1 MSQELQ
7 PNIKAKVE
15 AVLFLT
21 DKPMRAQAIAR
32 IVNAD
37 VQVVRQLILEL
48 IHDYEERAGALEIAQ
63 ENGYIIEVKSEY
75 ASLMEEFF
83 PIEMSAAL
91 LRTLSAIA
99 IKQPI
104 MQSEIIRVRGAGAY
118 DHIKELMNRQLIN
131 KKEEGGRSPIL
142 TTTKKFQE
150 YFRLSSDA
158 NSLRKF
164 LKKQAQPEDPA
175 DGQLALPLSDEE
187 KAKQEQMEAVLGQLL
202 EVAAE
207 PGGDDEPPPALE
219 PPDSL
224 PLIVLASSQEEVSL
238 SALESSESSPLV
250 VLSSSDEQEPP
261 EPPPLMVLPPSQEA
275 EPPVA
280 QVSDAPPLVVLPPEP
295 ASNGESN

>member
-1 MSQELQ
+1 MDAEV
-7 PNIKAKVE
+7 NVKAKVE

-21 DKPMRAQAIAR
+21 DKPMRAQGIAR

-37 VQVVRQLILEL
+37 VQIVRQLILEL
-48 IHDYEERAGALEIAQ
+48 IHEYEERGGALEIAQ
-63 ENGYIIEVKSEY
+63 ENGYIVEVKPQY

-118 DHIKELMNRQLIN
+118 EHIRELINKELIN

-150 YFRLSSDA
+150 YFRLTGDG
-158 NSLRKF
+158 NSLRKYF
-164 LKKQAQPEDPA
+164 KKQAQPVEGEE
-175 DGQLALPLSDEE
+175 GQLALPLSAEE
-187 KAKQEQMEAVLGQLL
+187 LAKQEQMESVLGQLM
-202 EVAAE
+202 EVAGS
-207 PGGDDEPPPALE
+207 PSGDDELPPAIDA
-219 PPDSL
+219 PDS
-224 PLIVLASSQEEVSL
+224 PS
-238 SALESSESSPLV
+238 LV
-250 VLSSSDEQEPP
+250 VLPP
-261 EPPPLMVLPPSQEA
+261 TEDVVPTDFENSEVT
-275 EPPVA
+275 
-280 QVSDAPPLVVLPPEP
+280 PLVVLPPAEELISTPESSEVPPLVVVPSEP